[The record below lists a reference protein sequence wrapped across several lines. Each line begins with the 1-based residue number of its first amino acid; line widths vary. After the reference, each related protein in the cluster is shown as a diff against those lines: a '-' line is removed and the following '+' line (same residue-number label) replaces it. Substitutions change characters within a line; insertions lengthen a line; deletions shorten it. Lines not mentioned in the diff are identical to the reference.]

1 MSSKSKQRP
10 REKSST
16 RIFNE
21 ALMVFLWAWV
31 SVEQPDEV
39 TINRVSAEILN
50 VVQSLQARNVSLD
63 MINKQLLEEFHV
75 QTDWARRDR
84 G

>member
-10 REKSST
+10 REKSNT

-31 SVEQPDEV
+31 SVAQPDEL
-39 TINRVSAEILN
+39 TINRVSSEILN
-50 VVQSLQARNVSLD
+50 VVQSLQSRNVSLD

>member
-21 ALMVFLWAWV
+21 ALMVFLWIWISV
-31 SVEQPDEV
+31 SQPDEL
-39 TINRVSAEILN
+39 TINRVSSEILN
-50 VVQSLQARNVSLD
+50 VVQSLHTRNISLD

-75 QTDWARRDR
+75 KTDWARRDR

>member
-21 ALMVFLWAWV
+21 ALMVFLWSWV
-31 SVEQPDEV
+31 SVEQPDEL
-39 TINRVSAEILN
+39 TINRVSSEILN
-50 VVQSLQARNVSLD
+50 VVQSLQARNISLD

-75 QTDWARRDR
+75 KTDWARRDR